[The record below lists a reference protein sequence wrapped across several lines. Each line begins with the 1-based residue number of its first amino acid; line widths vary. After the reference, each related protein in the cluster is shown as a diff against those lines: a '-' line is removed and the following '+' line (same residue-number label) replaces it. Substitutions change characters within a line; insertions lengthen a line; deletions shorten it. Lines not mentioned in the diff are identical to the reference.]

1 MRKPGLPTILPAV
14 VGAVLVLGMHCFQ
27 TSILAQDTRRPA
39 IADVSW
45 RRPADGGST
54 GRPALVAAPPEPA
67 APTPSDALP
76 PEPYTASLTMEGDSD
91 GGDAADPPY
100 DPISP
105 MDPVEAPAPA
115 VIASRQAPATPW
127 AKQAEPAPRRTPHQA
142 DESMP
147 APAVEGR
154 VPADPASRPTVPL
167 GAPYRPIDPVA
178 QSPRETPD
186 QPDLAG
192 SDVPAD
198 EPVFDPDPIAAIAP
212 IDAAPPARAEAP
224 STRPMVDS
232 PRRQPTVQPHLPT
245 ESTTPSIAATAPDL
259 PVIAA
264 RQPRPMVIR
273 PIRPT
278 DPVDA
283 RIDNAEELT
292 VAPAD
297 DEISQASRPVRTFTP
312 DAPSV
317 ASPRPAMSQA
327 LTDQTSRD
335 EISHIEPVAIAAAPA
350 PVAVNIPTAAIQPD
364 QPEVLASVDPRQEAS
379 PTTEV
384 RPQAPTP
391 RENDDAKPEPV
402 VIRERS
408 SRPSDPAQAKHPT
421 KDRNLML
428 MMALQ
433 DPDKY
438 VRKWAAEMLGG
449 TGDKRAV
456 KPLIRRLGDGDWW
469 VRRAA
474 MYSLMQ
480 LGDDA
485 AVKPITTLLRKG
497 HWKDQQ
503 VAAIVL
509 GKMKAESAIP
519 ALMVQLADADDRVRV
534 ACAAA
539 LGQLGAPQAVSALQK
554 AMSDDDK
561 AVRLAAKRAL
571 KRIAESTVVSR

>member
-1 MRKPGLPTILPAV
+1 MRRPGLPTILPAV

-45 RRPADGGST
+45 RRPGDGESVD
-54 GRPALVAAPPEPA
+54 RPALVAAPPEPA
-67 APTPSDALP
+67 APTASDALP
-76 PEPYTASLTMEGDSD
+76 PEPYTASLRMEGDSD

-105 MDPVEAPAPA
+105 MNPVEAPAPA
-115 VIASRQAPATPW
+115 VIASRQTPATPW
-127 AKQAEPAPRRTPHQA
+127 AEQAEPAPRRTPHQA
-142 DESMP
+142 DVSMP

-154 VPADPASRPTVPL
+154 VLADPASGPAVPVA
-167 GAPYRPIDPVA
+167 APYRPIDPIV
-178 QSPRETPD
+178 QSPSETPD
-186 QPDLAG
+186 QPDLAVR
-192 SDVPAD
+192 DVPAD
-198 EPVFDPDPIAAIAP
+198 EPVTDPDPIAAIAP
-212 IDAAPPARAEAP
+212 IDPVPAARADAP
-224 STRPMVDS
+224 SARPLVDT
-232 PRRQPTVQPHLPT
+232 PRRQPSVQPHLPT
-245 ESTTPSIAATAPDL
+245 ASTTPGVAATAPDL

-278 DPVDA
+278 DSVDA
-283 RIDNAEELT
+283 PIDNAEQLT
-292 VAPAD
+292 AAPAD
-297 DEISQASRPVRTFTP
+297 DDISQASRPVRTFTP
-312 DAPSV
+312 NAPSV
-317 ASPRPAMSQA
+317 ESSRPAMAQA
-327 LTDQTSRD
+327 RADRTSRD
-335 EISHIEPVAIAAAPA
+335 ETSRIEPVVIAAPA
-350 PVAVNIPTAAIQPD
+350 PVAVDIPAAEIQPD

-379 PTTEV
+379 PTTK
-384 RPQAPTP
+384 
-391 RENDDAKPEPV
+391 ENDDAKPEPV
-402 VIRERS
+402 VIRKRT

-480 LGDDA
+480 LDDDA

-519 ALMVQLADADDRVRV
+519 ALMVQLADGDDRVRV

-561 AVRLAAKRAL
+561 AVRMAAKRAL
-571 KRIAESTVVSR
+571 KRIAESKVVSR

>member
-45 RRPADGGST
+45 RRSSDGGSA

-67 APTPSDALP
+67 APTASDALP
-76 PEPYTASLTMEGDSD
+76 PEPYTASLRMEGDSD

-105 MDPVEAPAPA
+105 TDPVEAPAPA
-115 VIASRQAPATPW
+115 VIASRQTPATPW
-127 AKQAEPAPRRTPHQA
+127 AKQAEPTPRRTPHQA
-142 DESMP
+142 DVSMP
-147 APAVEGR
+147 APPVEGR
-154 VPADPASRPTVPL
+154 VPADPASGPVAPVA
-167 GAPYRPIDPVA
+167 APYRPIDPVV
-178 QSPRETPD
+178 QSPSETPD
-186 QPDLAG
+186 QTDLAVR
-192 SDVPAD
+192 DVPAD
-198 EPVFDPDPIAAIAP
+198 ESVADPDPIAAIAP
-212 IDAAPPARAEAP
+212 IDPIPAAREDAP
-224 STRPMVDS
+224 SARPLVDT
-232 PRRQPTVQPHLPT
+232 PRRQPSVQPHPPT
-245 ESTTPSIAATAPDL
+245 ASTTPGIAATAPDL
-259 PVIAA
+259 PVIAV

-283 RIDNAEELT
+283 PIDNAEELT
-292 VAPAD
+292 AAPAD
-297 DEISQASRPVRTFTP
+297 DDISQPLRPVRTLTP
-312 DAPSV
+312 NAPSV
-317 ASPRPAMSQA
+317 ESSRPAMAQA
-327 LTDQTSRD
+327 RADRTSRD
-335 EISHIEPVAIAAAPA
+335 ETRHIEPVVIAAPA
-350 PVAVNIPTAAIQPD
+350 PVTVDIPAAEIQPD
-364 QPEVLASVDPRQEAS
+364 LPEVLASVDTRQEAS

-384 RPQAPTP
+384 RTQAPTT
-391 RENDDAKPEPV
+391 RENDDAKPDPD
-402 VIRERS
+402 VIPERS
-408 SRPSDPAQAKHPT
+408 SRPSDPAHATHPT

-438 VRKWAAEMLGG
+438 VRKWAVEMLGG

-456 KPLIRRLGDGDWW
+456 KPLIRRLGDSDWW

-480 LGDDA
+480 LDDDA
-485 AVKPITTLLRKG
+485 AVKPITALLRKG

-539 LGQLGAPQAVSALQK
+539 LGQLGSPQAVSALQK
-554 AMSDDDK
+554 AMRDDDK

-571 KRIAESTVVSR
+571 KRIAESKVVSR

>member
-45 RRPADGGST
+45 RRPDGGESAR
-54 GRPALVAAPPEPA
+54 RPALAAAPPEPA
-67 APTPSDALP
+67 APTASDALP
-76 PEPYTASLTMEGDSD
+76 PEPYAASLRMEGDSD
-91 GGDAADPPY
+91 GGDATDLPY

-105 MDPVEAPAPA
+105 TDPVEAPATA
-115 VIASRQAPATPW
+115 VIASRQTPATPW
-127 AKQAEPAPRRTPHQA
+127 AQQAEPAPRRTPREA
-142 DESMP
+142 DMSVP

-154 VPADPASRPTVPL
+154 VLAGSAAVPPAPAAT
-167 GAPYRPIDPVA
+167 PYRPIDPVA
-178 QSPRETPD
+178 QHPTETPEP
-186 QPDLAG
+186 PDLALT
-192 SDVPAD
+192 DVPAD
-198 EPVFDPDPIAAIAP
+198 EPMAEADPIAAIAP
-212 IDAAPPARAEAP
+212 VDPLPAP
-224 STRPMVDS
+224 SSDAPAPRPLVET
-232 PRRQPTVQPHLPT
+232 PRRQPSPRPHRPT
-245 ESTTPSIAATAPDL
+245 PAPTPGIAAAAPDL

-273 PIRPT
+273 PIQPT
-278 DPVDA
+278 DPVEASIDDA
-283 RIDNAEELT
+283 QELT
-292 VAPAD
+292 AAPVED
-297 DEISQASRPVRTFTP
+297 DATQTSRPVRTLTP
-312 DAPSV
+312 NAPSV
-317 ASPRPAMSQA
+317 APSRPAMVQA
-327 LTDQTSRD
+327 RTDQTPRD
-335 EISHIEPVAIAAAPA
+335 EISRIEPVVIAAPA
-350 PVAVNIPTAAIQPD
+350 PVAVDVPAAEMQPD

-379 PTTEV
+379 PTTED
-384 RPQAPTP
+384 RPQAPTT

-402 VIRERS
+402 VIRQ
-408 SRPSDPAQAKHPT
+408 RPARQADDAQAKHPT

-456 KPLIRRLGDGDWW
+456 KPLIRRLGDSDWW

-480 LGDDA
+480 LDDDA
-485 AVKPITTLLRKG
+485 AVKPITNLLRKG
-497 HWKDQQ
+497 HWKDRQ

-519 ALMVQLADADDRVRV
+519 ALMVQLGSGDDRVRV

-539 LGQLGAPQAVSALQK
+539 LGQLGSTKAVSALQK
-554 AMSDDDK
+554 AMRDDDK

-571 KRIAESTVVSR
+571 KRIAESKVVSR